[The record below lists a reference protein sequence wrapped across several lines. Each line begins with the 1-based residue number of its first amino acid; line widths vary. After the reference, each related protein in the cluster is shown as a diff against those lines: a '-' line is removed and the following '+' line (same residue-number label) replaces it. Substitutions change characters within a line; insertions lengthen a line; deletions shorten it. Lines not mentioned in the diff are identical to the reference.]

1 MATSTLLRSARTSQ
15 GVTQRALAASSG
27 VHQPRIA
34 ALESATEDATVS
46 RLEALL
52 RQLDTQLTLIPS
64 NLRPV
69 WAAGADVRRALHRE
83 DYRTAWREI
92 IQLNDDLRAADSA
105 TCVALAIAAPEPT
118 GDHRFDALLAA
129 VTDACLCGRRLPRPA
144 WLDDDSR
151 RLSEPWDVED
161 VPELQKA
168 ARQATPKSIRR
179 HGIYLDPSVLAS
191 V

>member
-52 RQLDTQLTLIPS
+52 RQLGTQLTLIPS

-69 WAAGADVRRALHRE
+69 WAAGADVRRAL
-83 DYRTAWREI
+83 RTAWREV

-105 TCVALAIAAPEPT
+105 ICVALAIATPEPT

-129 VTDACLCGRRLPRPA
+129 VTDSCLCDRRLPRPA

-161 VPELQKA
+161 VVELQKA
-168 ARQATPKSIRR
+168 ARKATPKSIRR